1 MSETMQIVN
10 NIVSRYTLADHDF
23 AEWREKLA
31 DARAQL
37 FELEEEA
44 LIEGRLQDS
53 CNCGYTHFPWEPC
66 RTYPNSSIEFESI

>member
-1 MSETMQIVN
+1 MTIEQTLDLKIESIEDIVN
-10 NIVSRYTLADHDF
+10 NIVTRYTSADHDF

-44 LIEGRLQDS
+44 LIEGR
-53 CNCGYTHFPWEPC
+53 YIE
-66 RTYPNSSIEFESI
+66 SSIEFVAESI